1 MNTTL
6 DLELVTTNPE
16 YEKLIP
22 PLTKDEYRELKGSIQ
37 ENGLWEPITVNQKN
51 VILDGHNRFKICKE
65 LNIIPRFSIRIFKDT
80 LDEKLY
86 VIDSNLI
93 RRHLQT
99 LVKVELCLER
109 DKIEAEKA
117 KHRQEAT
124 LPKEGE
130 KGFQCAGNISL
141 TQKGETRNIV
151 GAKIGISGRTYEK
164 AKKILDKASPELIQK
179 VREGKTSISYAYD
192 MVSRAERHEAPP
204 TLPSGVF
211 DVIYADPPWKYY
223 YKARGN
229 PEFHYPL
236 MEDEEIWALKVPS
249 AENAILFLWATNPK
263 LPEAL
268 KTMDSWGFTYKT
280 NFVWVKDRFGTGFYV
295 RGQHELLL
303 IGTKGNIPTPVND
316 TRPSSII
323 EAPVREHS
331 RKPDEVYNIIESMYP
346 NRKYVELFARNNR
359 EGWISWG
366 DQVDQA

>member
-1 MNTTL
+1 MSLKTVNTTL
-6 DLELVTTNPE
+6 DLELVTINPE
-16 YEKLIP
+16 YEKLMP
-22 PLTKDEYRELKGSIQ
+22 QHTKDEYRELKESIK

-65 LNIIPRFSIRIFKDT
+65 LNIIPRFSIRVFEDP

-86 VIDSNLI
+86 VIDSNLK
-93 RRHLQT
+93 RRHLRT
-99 LVKVELCLER
+99 LVKVELYLKHEE
-109 DKIEAEKA
+109 IEAEKA
-117 KHRQEAT
+117 DRRKKAGIKIQE
-124 LPKEGE
+124 PS
-130 KGFQCAGNISL
+130 GNITGRS
-141 TQKGETRNIV
+141 KGDTREIM

-192 MVSRAERHEAPP
+192 MVSRAERHDDPP
-204 TLPSGVF
+204 ALPTGIY
-211 DVIYADPPWKYY
+211 DVVYADPPWKYN

-236 MEDEEIWALKVPS
+236 MNDEEIWALKIPV

-268 KTMDSWGFTYKT
+268 KTIEKWGFTYKT
-280 NFVWVKDRFGTGFYV
+280 NFVWVKNKFGTGFYV

-303 IGTKGNIPTPVND
+303 IATKGNIPTPVND
-316 TRPSSII
+316 KRPSSII
-323 EAPVREHS
+323 EASAREHS
-331 RKPDEVYNIIESMYP
+331 RKPVEVYDIIEAMYP

-359 EGWISWG
+359 EGWVSWG
-366 DQVDQA
+366 DEI